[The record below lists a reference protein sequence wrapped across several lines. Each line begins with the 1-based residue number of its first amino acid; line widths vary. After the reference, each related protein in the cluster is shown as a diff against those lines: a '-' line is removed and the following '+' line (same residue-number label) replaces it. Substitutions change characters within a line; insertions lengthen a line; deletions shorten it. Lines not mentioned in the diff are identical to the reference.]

1 MFGFIKRIQKLEDEI
16 VALKKENTEL
26 KVEVEE
32 VKKKTVSKMTTQPDE
47 SVSFSQIMDEWLNGG
62 KEESNG
68 D

>member
-1 MFGFIKRIQKLEDEI
+1 MFGFIKRIQKLEDEV
-16 VALKKENTEL
+16 VALKKENIEL